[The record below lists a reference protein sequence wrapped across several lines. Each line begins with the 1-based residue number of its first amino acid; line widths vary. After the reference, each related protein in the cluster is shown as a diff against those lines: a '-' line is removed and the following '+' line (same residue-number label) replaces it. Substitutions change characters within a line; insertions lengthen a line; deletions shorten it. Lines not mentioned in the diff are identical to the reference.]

1 MPIKWRKRRV
11 NRQTIL
17 LAAMGVVLIV
27 FFGEPIL
34 KLFDKGPSNQSVQSR
49 SSSTKGIDDSGIRA
63 LLTTA
68 SPDSIAFTPNIW
80 TNDFFFDRNRI
91 IKSQFKLTG
100 ISKAEDGY
108 MAIINDEIMQKGSKM
123 LGFTIAKISDSE
135 VRLKRNRDRITL
147 ELIE

>member
-1 MPIKWRKRRV
+1 M

-17 LAAMGVVLIV
+17 LVAMGVTLLV
-27 FFGEPIL
+27 FFGQPIL
-34 KLFDKGPSNQSVQSR
+34 SLFNTGQTNIVQQQKT
-49 SSSTKGIDDSGIRA
+49 SSPKGIDDSGIRA
-63 LLTTA
+63 LLTA
-68 SPDSIAFTPNIW
+68 ARPDSIAFTPNIW

-100 ISKAEDGY
+100 ISKSEDGY
-108 MAIINDEIMQKGSKM
+108 MAIINDEIMKNGNKL
-123 LGFTIAKISDSE
+123 LGFTVAKISESE

>member
-1 MPIKWRKRRV
+1 M
-11 NRQTIL
+11 
-17 LAAMGVVLIV
+17 
-27 FFGEPIL
+27 
-34 KLFDKGPSNQSVQSR
+34 KLFDKGPSNQPTQSR

-68 SPDSIAFTPNIW
+68 NPDSIAFMPNIW

>member
-1 MPIKWRKRRV
+1 MAV
-11 NRQTIL
+11 TL
-17 LAAMGVVLIV
+17 LV
-27 FFGEPIL
+27 FFGQPIFS
-34 KLFDKGPSNQSVQSR
+34 LFNTGQTNVAEQQKT
-49 SSSTKGIDDSGIRA
+49 SSSKGIDDSGIRA

-68 SPDSIAFTPNIW
+68 RPDSIAFTPNIW

-100 ISKAEDGY
+100 ISKSEDGY
-108 MAIINDEIMQKGSKM
+108 MAIINDEIMKNGNKL
-123 LGFTIAKISDSE
+123 LGFTVAKISESE

>member
-1 MPIKWRKRRV
+1 M

-17 LAAMGVVLIV
+17 LAAMGLVLIV

-34 KLFDKGPSNQSVQSR
+34 DLFDKGPGSQSVQPR
-49 SSSTKGIDDSGIRA
+49 SSSAKTIDDSGIRA

-68 SPDSIAFTPNIW
+68 NPDSIAFIPNIW

>member
-1 MPIKWRKRRV
+1 V
-11 NRQTIL
+11 NRQAIL
-17 LAAMGVVLIV
+17 LVAMGVALLV

-34 KLFDKGPSNQSVQSR
+34 GLFDTAQTITPTQQKPKGS
-49 SSSTKGIDDSGIRA
+49 KGIDDSGIRA
-63 LLTTA
+63 LLTSA
-68 SPDSIAFTPNIW
+68 RPDSIAFTPNIW

-100 ISKAEDGY
+100 ISKSENGY
-108 MAIINDEIMQKGSKM
+108 MAIINDEIMKKGNQM
-123 LGFTIAKISDSE
+123 LGFTISKISESE

>member
-1 MPIKWRKRRV
+1 M
-11 NRQTIL
+11 NRQAIL
-17 LAAMGVVLIV
+17 LVAMGVALLV

-34 KLFDKGPSNQSVQSR
+34 GLFDTAQTITPTQQKPKGS
-49 SSSTKGIDDSGIRA
+49 KGIDDSGIRA
-63 LLTTA
+63 LLTSA
-68 SPDSIAFTPNIW
+68 RPDSIAFTPNIW

-100 ISKAEDGY
+100 ISKSENGY
-108 MAIINDEIMQKGSKM
+108 MAIIDDEIMKKGNQM
-123 LGFTIAKISDSE
+123 LGFTISKISESE

>member
-1 MPIKWRKRRV
+1 M

-17 LAAMGVVLIV
+17 LAAMGLVLIV

-34 KLFDKGPSNQSVQSR
+34 DLFDKGPGNQSVQPR
-49 SSSTKGIDDSGIRA
+49 SSSAKTIDDSGIRA

-68 SPDSIAFTPNIW
+68 SPDSIAFIPNIW

>member
-1 MPIKWRKRRV
+1 M

-17 LAAMGVVLIV
+17 LVSMAAVLLV

-34 KLFDKGPSNQSVQSR
+34 GLFDTEQTKAAVQKQSSGL
-49 SSSTKGIDDSGIRA
+49 KGIDDSGIRA
-63 LLTTA
+63 LLTSA
-68 SPDSIAFTPNIW
+68 RPDSIAFTPNIW

-91 IKSQFKLTG
+91 IKSQFRLTG
-100 ISKAEDGY
+100 ISKSEDGY
-108 MAIINDEIMQKGSKM
+108 MAIINDEIIKNGNKL
-123 LGFTIAKISDSE
+123 LGFTVAKISESE

>member
-1 MPIKWRKRRV
+1 M

-17 LAAMGVVLIV
+17 LVAMAVVLLV
-27 FFGEPIL
+27 FFGQPIL
-34 KLFDKGPSNQSVQSR
+34 SLFNTGQTNIAAQKQM
-49 SSSTKGIDDSGIRA
+49 SSQKGIDDSGIRA

-68 SPDSIAFTPNIW
+68 RPDSIAFTPNIW

-91 IKSQFKLTG
+91 IKSQFRLTG
-100 ISKAEDGY
+100 ISKSEDGY
-108 MAIINDEIMQKGSKM
+108 MAIINDEIMKNGNKL
-123 LGFTIAKISDSE
+123 LGFTVAKISESE

>member
-1 MPIKWRKRRV
+1 M

-17 LAAMGVVLIV
+17 LAAMAVTLLV
-27 FFGEPIL
+27 FFGQPIL
-34 KLFDKGPSNQSVQSR
+34 DLFNTGQANVAKQQKTPGP
-49 SSSTKGIDDSGIRA
+49 KGIDDSGIRA

-68 SPDSIAFTPNIW
+68 RPDSIAFTPNIW

-91 IKSQFKLTG
+91 IKSQFRLTG
-100 ISKAEDGY
+100 ISKSEDGY
-108 MAIINDEIMQKGSKM
+108 MAIINDEIMKNGNKL
-123 LGFTIAKISDSE
+123 LGFTVAKISESE

>member
-1 MPIKWRKRRV
+1 M
-11 NRQTIL
+11 NRQAIL
-17 LAAMGVVLIV
+17 LVAMGVALLV

-34 KLFDKGPSNQSVQSR
+34 GLFDTAQTITPTQQKPKGS
-49 SSSTKGIDDSGIRA
+49 KGIDDSGIRA
-63 LLTTA
+63 LLTSA
-68 SPDSIAFTPNIW
+68 RPDSIAFTPNIW

-100 ISKAEDGY
+100 ISKSENGY
-108 MAIINDEIMQKGSKM
+108 MAIINDEIMKKGNQM
-123 LGFTIAKISDSE
+123 LGFTISKISESE

>member
-1 MPIKWRKRRV
+1 M

-34 KLFDKGPSNQSVQSR
+34 GLFDKGPGSQSVQPR
-49 SSSTKGIDDSGIRA
+49 SSSVKGIDDSGIRA
-63 LLTTA
+63 LLTA
-68 SPDSIAFTPNIW
+68 ANPDSIAFTPNIW